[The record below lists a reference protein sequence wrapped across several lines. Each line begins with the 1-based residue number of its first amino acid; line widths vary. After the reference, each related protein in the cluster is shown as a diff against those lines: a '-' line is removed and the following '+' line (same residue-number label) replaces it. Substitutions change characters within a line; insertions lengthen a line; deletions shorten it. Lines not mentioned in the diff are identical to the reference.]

1 MEEIS
6 PIALNESPSPPRLR
20 SKVRRRYT
28 RRALTFPQTSDF
40 TRARMWRTNR
50 TTLMKVSDLRG
61 ILTYVP
67 RFREKIFVIAVDG
80 EIAGSPNF
88 GNILLD
94 LAVLRSLS
102 VKVILIHGAAS
113 QIERLAAER
122 KVKLTNSDGTGIT
135 DEATLKVSLDAATTL
150 MNDIMQGLT
159 SVDLRAAYANAV
171 IAHPAGILGGVDF
184 LHTGKV
190 ERVDTKLLHLLL
202 NEGVIPVVPPI
213 GFDGEGRTFR
223 VNSDAIA
230 VEVAEAMQAMK
241 IIYLG
246 AQDVMIVNGE
256 PVRQLSIAEA
266 DDLVKKR
273 RVQTDAVS
281 LSKLEHGARAC
292 RNGIPRV
299 HLLNGNVDEALLAE
313 VFSPEGVGTMIYGN
327 DYQQIRR
334 VFKKDV
340 RALLILIRLSIE
352 HAELVKRTRADL
364 LAQLDDYWVLEIDRQ
379 LVACVAVHDY
389 PEAQKSELACL
400 YVAKSHEGQG
410 FGRKMMAFAE
420 QLAAQRGMKHIFA
433 LSTQAFNYFQQK
445 GGYLEVTPD
454 ELPPERRKKY
464 DASGRNSKV
473 LQRAI
478 AAAVVEPARV

>member
-1 MEEIS
+1 
-6 PIALNESPSPPRLR
+6 
-20 SKVRRRYT
+20 
-28 RRALTFPQTSDF
+28 
-40 TRARMWRTNR
+40 
-50 TTLMKVSDLRG
+50 MKVSDLRG

-102 VKVILIHGAAS
+102 VKVILVHGAAA
-113 QIERLAAER
+113 QIEKLAADR
-122 KVKLTNSDGTGIT
+122 KVKTSNSDGTGIT

-159 SVDLRAAYANAV
+159 SVDLRAAYANVV

-230 VEVAEAMQAMK
+230 VDVAEAMQAMK

-246 AQDVMIVNGE
+246 AQDAMLVNGKIV
-256 PVRQLSIAEA
+256 PQLSIEEA
-266 DDLVKKR
+266 DELVKKR
-273 RVQTDAVS
+273 RAPS
-281 LSKLEHGARAC
+281 EANALSKLEHGARAC
-292 RNGIPRV
+292 RNGVPRV

-340 RALLILIRLSIE
+340 RALLGLIRSSVE

-364 LAQLDDYWVLEIDRQ
+364 LAQLDDYWVLELDRQ
-379 LVACVAVHDY
+379 LVACVAVHHY
-389 PEAQKSELACL
+389 AEAQKSELACL

-410 FGRKMMAFAE
+410 YGRKLMAFAE
-420 QLAAQRGMKHIFA
+420 QLAAQKGSKYIFA

-445 GGYLEVTPD
+445 GGYAEVTPD
-454 ELPPERRKKY
+454 DLPPERRKKY